1 MRSWISS
8 FSFPGSLMTT
18 KHHLKKRSK
27 WVENRCLKHVKKVKG
42 FSHLQFFFLSPLFL
56 MLSLCCPPPAH
67 VSLSLSLS
75 LFHSLSLSLFIFSCV
90 VLLYRFL
97 QSFLYKCQSYKRSTT
112 GIYTTVDF
120 HYSHCNAIVKFVYNN
135 RAFIRLTTRA
145 SVVYLCLFIYLY
157 ISLPF
162 FICRI
167 SKGISAHT
175 SVSVLSSF
183 LIPSFLQSLSTF
195 TSFPT
200 LFLYPF
206 SSLTHSLS
214 VFYWLWFLLLRSTV
228 NSFSLHISFLVSSP
242 MTS

>member
-1 MRSWISS
+1 MLETCQEGQRS
-8 FSFPGSLMTT
+8 FSSTI
-18 KHHLKKRSK
+18 
-27 WVENRCLKHVKKVKG
+27 
-42 FSHLQFFFLSPLFL
+42 FLS
-56 MLSLCCPPPAH
+56 LSFVFDVISLLSSSCTCKP
-67 VSLSLSLS
+67 VSLSLSLSLS

-214 VFYWLWFLLLRSTV
+214 VFYWL
-228 NSFSLHISFLVSSP
+228 
-242 MTS
+242 